1 MGSDQTI
8 PIGYYI
14 EKDYKKEVVRFNAA
28 VDSNDAKVL
37 SDLKDVR
44 VVSFRI
50 RYVYVVIDR
59 VSLYCRNG
67 V

>member
-1 MGSDQTI
+1 MGSDQTT

-44 VVSFRI
+44 VVSSRI
-50 RYVYVVIDR
+50 H
-59 VSLYCRNG
+59 LCG
-67 V
+67 H

>member
-1 MGSDQTI
+1 MGSDQTT

-50 RYVYVVIDR
+50 HLC
-59 VSLYCRNG
+59 SH
-67 V
+67 

>member
-1 MGSDQTI
+1 MGSDQTT

-28 VDSNDAKVL
+28 VDGNDAK
-37 SDLKDVR
+37 DLKDVR

-50 RYVYVVIDR
+50 HLC
-59 VSLYCRNG
+59 SH
-67 V
+67 